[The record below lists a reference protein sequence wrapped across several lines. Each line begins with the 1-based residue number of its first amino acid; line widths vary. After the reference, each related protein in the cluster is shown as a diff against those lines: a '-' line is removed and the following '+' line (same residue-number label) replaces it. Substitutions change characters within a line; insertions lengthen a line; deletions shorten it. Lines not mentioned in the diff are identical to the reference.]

1 MNLFKKTELSFD
13 KFDQT
18 IKRYLAKTFNNLGLE
33 YTHTQIFGII
43 YDGIKGVMENIMFY
57 IEDALTEQNIY
68 KATRKESVYSLA
80 KISGFEAYYGAAA
93 CGTIICQVLLNNGLS
108 SKSSKIYLQDK
119 TTLVNR
125 NTGISYTLILPTNYY
140 LIDLSKPLMSH
151 EFKIVQGKFVRS
163 TYVAK
168 GYNLETIHVSCFSL
182 FDRSYFEVKVNGEIW
197 NEVGNLYDM
206 GENTHDYIISLGY
219 DNTIDIIF
227 GNDVYGKTLNEG
239 DTVTIDY
246 LIHDG
251 KFGNILSSDG
261 YDFSFNEYGMDSLN
275 NPVNLNEFTS
285 ISLMNCISGGNNS
298 DSIQFIRDMIG
309 TNSRSLVLVSE
320 DNFKLFFKR
329 FSFIGYVACWSEPNT
344 MLINVT
350 CLTNIKDNIKSID
363 EYYSMNTADMLL
375 SSSQK
380 EMIENTLENS
390 KKTFAGITVKFQ
402 DPVIRKY
409 AFICYVK
416 IDNVYNK
423 DITVQSIRDELGNY
437 FLSIENDTLFIAKSD
452 LISLLTN
459 NISTIK
465 AIDLDII
472 SDYGEQAFYNN
483 FYIKYELLNKNNK
496 YTYLENRYIYEKNIY
511 PGLDEYGNISLN
523 SKLEIPIIHGGFNY
537 YPNKESNGNDR
548 YDSYKIP
555 DIQVFFI

>member
-13 KFDQT
+13 KFDET

-125 NTGISYTLILPTNYY
+125 NTGITYTLILPTNYY

-168 GYNLETIHVSCFSL
+168 GYNLETIHMTCTSL

-206 GENTHDYIISLGY
+206 GENTHDYIISIGY

-227 GNDVYGKTLNEG
+227 GNDVYGKTLSEG
-239 DTVTIDY
+239 DTVTVDY

-275 NPVNLNEFTS
+275 NTVNLNEFTS

-363 EYYSMNTADMLL
+363 EYYSMNTEDMLL

-402 DPVIRKY
+402 DPIIRKY

-416 IDNVYNK
+416 IDNAYNK
-423 DITVQSIRDELGNY
+423 DITVQSIRDELANY
-437 FLSIENDTLFIAKSD
+437 FLAIENDTLFIAKSD
-452 LISLLTN
+452 LISLLAN

-537 YPNKESNGNDR
+537 YPNKESNGSDK

>member
-1 MNLFKKTELSFD
+1 
-13 KFDQT
+13 
-18 IKRYLAKTFNNLGLE
+18 
-33 YTHTQIFGII
+33 
-43 YDGIKGVMENIMFY
+43 
-57 IEDALTEQNIY
+57 
-68 KATRKESVYSLA
+68 
-80 KISGFEAYYGAAA
+80 
-93 CGTIICQVLLNNGLS
+93 
-108 SKSSKIYLQDK
+108 
-119 TTLVNR
+119 
-125 NTGISYTLILPTNYY
+125 
-140 LIDLSKPLMSH
+140 MSH

-168 GYNLETIHVSCFSL
+168 GYNLETIHMTCTSL

-437 FLSIENDTLFIAKSD
+437 FLSIENVS
-452 LISLLTN
+452 
-459 NISTIK
+459 
-465 AIDLDII
+465 
-472 SDYGEQAFYNN
+472 
-483 FYIKYELLNKNNK
+483 
-496 YTYLENRYIYEKNIY
+496 
-511 PGLDEYGNISLN
+511 
-523 SKLEIPIIHGGFNY
+523 
-537 YPNKESNGNDR
+537 
-548 YDSYKIP
+548 
-555 DIQVFFI
+555 

>member
-363 EYYSMNTADMLL
+363 DYYSMNTADMLL

>member
-496 YTYLENRYIYEKNIY
+496 YTYLENRYVYEKNIY

>member
-363 EYYSMNTADMLL
+363 DYYSMNTADMLL

-472 SDYGEQAFYNN
+472 SDYGEQAFYNK

>member
-13 KFDQT
+13 KFDET

-125 NTGISYTLILPTNYY
+125 NTGITYTLILPTNYY

-168 GYNLETIHVSCFSL
+168 GYNLETIHMTCTSL

-227 GNDVYGKTLNEG
+227 GNDVYGKKLSEG
-239 DTVTIDY
+239 DTVTVDY

-275 NPVNLNEFTS
+275 NTVNLNEFTS
-285 ISLMNCISGGNNS
+285 ISLMNCISGGNN
-298 DSIQFIRDMIG
+298 
-309 TNSRSLVLVSE
+309 
-320 DNFKLFFKR
+320 
-329 FSFIGYVACWSEPNT
+329 
-344 MLINVT
+344 
-350 CLTNIKDNIKSID
+350 
-363 EYYSMNTADMLL
+363 
-375 SSSQK
+375 
-380 EMIENTLENS
+380 
-390 KKTFAGITVKFQ
+390 
-402 DPVIRKY
+402 
-409 AFICYVK
+409 
-416 IDNVYNK
+416 
-423 DITVQSIRDELGNY
+423 
-437 FLSIENDTLFIAKSD
+437 
-452 LISLLTN
+452 
-459 NISTIK
+459 
-465 AIDLDII
+465 
-472 SDYGEQAFYNN
+472 
-483 FYIKYELLNKNNK
+483 
-496 YTYLENRYIYEKNIY
+496 
-511 PGLDEYGNISLN
+511 
-523 SKLEIPIIHGGFNY
+523 
-537 YPNKESNGNDR
+537 
-548 YDSYKIP
+548 
-555 DIQVFFI
+555 

>member
-1 MNLFKKTELSFD
+1 
-13 KFDQT
+13 
-18 IKRYLAKTFNNLGLE
+18 
-33 YTHTQIFGII
+33 
-43 YDGIKGVMENIMFY
+43 
-57 IEDALTEQNIY
+57 
-68 KATRKESVYSLA
+68 
-80 KISGFEAYYGAAA
+80 
-93 CGTIICQVLLNNGLS
+93 
-108 SKSSKIYLQDK
+108 
-119 TTLVNR
+119 
-125 NTGISYTLILPTNYY
+125 
-140 LIDLSKPLMSH
+140 
-151 EFKIVQGKFVRS
+151 
-163 TYVAK
+163 
-168 GYNLETIHVSCFSL
+168 
-182 FDRSYFEVKVNGEIW
+182 
-197 NEVGNLYDM
+197 
-206 GENTHDYIISLGY
+206 
-219 DNTIDIIF
+219 
-227 GNDVYGKTLNEG
+227 
-239 DTVTIDY
+239 
-246 LIHDG
+246 
-251 KFGNILSSDG
+251 
-261 YDFSFNEYGMDSLN
+261 
-275 NPVNLNEFTS
+275 
-285 ISLMNCISGGNNS
+285 
-298 DSIQFIRDMIG
+298 
-309 TNSRSLVLVSE
+309 
-320 DNFKLFFKR
+320 
-329 FSFIGYVACWSEPNT
+329 

-537 YPNKESNGNDR
+537 YPNKESNGSDR

>member
-363 EYYSMNTADMLL
+363 DYYSMNTADMLL

-472 SDYGEQAFYNN
+472 SDYGEQAFYNK
-483 FYIKYELLNKNNK
+483 FYIKYKLLNKNNK